1 MKKEIKDY
9 IVPIVFVA
17 VALFI
22 LIICIVNGLT
32 AFKWLWKRSKE
43 FFFWSFLLR
52 ISFVII

>member
-32 AFKWLWKRSKE
+32 AFK
-43 FFFWSFLLR
+43 
-52 ISFVII
+52 